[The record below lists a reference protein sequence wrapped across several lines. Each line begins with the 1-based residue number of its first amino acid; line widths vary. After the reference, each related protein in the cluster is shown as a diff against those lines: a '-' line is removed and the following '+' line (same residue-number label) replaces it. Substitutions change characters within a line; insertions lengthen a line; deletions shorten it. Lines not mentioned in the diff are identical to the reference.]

1 MGYEKRITD
10 MQNHANPP
18 KRRPEW
24 LKVRLGSGENFADV
38 RRLIREK
45 NLHTVCE
52 SARCPNVGEC
62 FNRRTAT
69 FMILGDVCSRN
80 CRFCNVQAGKPA
92 PPDLDEPERVADA
105 VAELKLK
112 HAVVT
117 SVTRDDLHDGGA
129 DIFARTV
136 RAIREKSPD
145 CSVEILIPDFQ
156 ADERAF
162 ERVLRDPPDILNHN
176 LETVARL
183 YDRARPQADYRRSL
197 DLVTYFKRRG
207 LRTKSGLMAGL
218 GETDDELYEAMRHL
232 REAGC
237 DILTVGQYLQPTKNH
252 LPVERYVTPD
262 TFAEYRRRAAEMGF
276 LAVEAEPLVRS
287 SYHADKHAE

>member
-1 MGYEKRITD
+1 
-10 MQNHANPP
+10 
-18 KRRPEW
+18 
-24 LKVRLGSGENFADV
+24 
-38 RRLIREK
+38 
-45 NLHTVCE
+45 
-52 SARCPNVGEC
+52 
-62 FNRRTAT
+62 
-69 FMILGDVCSRN
+69 MILGDVCSRN
-80 CRFCNVQAGKPA
+80 CRFCNVQTGKPA

-117 SVTRDDLHDGGA
+117 SVTRDDLPDGGA
-129 DIFARTV
+129 DHFARTV
-136 RAIREKSPD
+136 RAIREKSPA

-162 ERVLRDPPDILNHN
+162 ERILKDPPDILNHN

-197 DLVTYFKRRG
+197 DLIAYFKRRG

-218 GETDDELYEAMRHL
+218 GETDDELYEAMRRL

-237 DILTVGQYLQPTKNH
+237 DILTVGQYLQPTKAH

-262 TFAEYRRRAAEMGF
+262 TFAEYRRRAAEMGY

>member
-1 MGYEKRITD
+1 MYD
-10 MQNHANPP
+10 HANPP

-80 CRFCNVQAGKPA
+80 CRFCNVAAGKPA
-92 PPDLDEPERVADA
+92 PPDPGEPERVAEA

-112 HAVVT
+112 HAVIT

-136 RAIREKSPD
+136 RAIRERSPE

-162 ERVLRDPPDILNHN
+162 ERILQDPPDILNHN
-176 LETVARL
+176 LETAARL
-183 YDRARPQADYRRSL
+183 YDQARPQADYRRSL
-197 DLVTYFKRRG
+197 ELIRYFKKRG

-218 GETDDELYEAMRHL
+218 GETDDEIFEAMRHL

-237 DILTVGQYLQPTKNH
+237 DILTIGQYLQPTKAH
-252 LPVERYVTPD
+252 LPVDRYVHPD
-262 TFAEYRRRAAEMGF
+262 VFAEYRRRGAEMGF

-287 SYHADKHAE
+287 SYHADKHA